1 MMYRFPER
9 SRARA
14 QMLKTNDADDK
25 MRKAA
30 ANNVHDDR

>member
-9 SRARA
+9 ERARE

-25 MRKAA
+25 YTTKKQLRTT
-30 ANNVHDDR
+30 